1 MNTWLSS
8 VSRIARIIGISCALF
23 IPLSVA
29 AQADSMS
36 ISVTPPLIQLTVGP
50 GESWASSLKVI
61 NTNSYDV
68 SYYASVV
75 DFKAQGEEGE
85 GTLIPLVGGASSTPN
100 SYSLASWIT
109 LSPAPVRIKAGASGQ
124 IPFTVHVPA
133 DAEPGGHYAAILVG
147 TQPGGVQLTGPSMK
161 ISSFVSSL
169 VFVKIRGETTE
180 SGRIR
185 EFHTDKYVN
194 DTPSADFL
202 LRFENTG
209 NTHIQPQGDIVIYN
223 MWGKKRGE
231 LAVNENGNF
240 GNVLPGS
247 TRKFTFTWAG
257 DTDLLDVGR
266 YSAVVTLAYGDA
278 GKQNVSAVAY
288 FWVVPTGPVAAVFG
302 GTVVIMFL
310 LFWLIRRYVRRAL
323 LLERDRLGIGE
334 SAAATAAAPVPA
346 PVLSF
351 ETFMEPM
358 REGVID
364 LRRTAGATS
373 TPETTPAAPLSWLD
387 LASKYR
393 LFILF
398 IVVIIAVIFG
408 GWRYFHSVLVP
419 ARNFQITDVS
429 IQPDAPPAR

>member
-1 MNTWLSS
+1 MIKGYLSA
-8 VSRIARIIGISCALF
+8 SRLVRLIGFSCLMLA
-23 IPLSVA
+23 PLSVA

-50 GESWASSLKVI
+50 GENWTSSLKVI

-85 GTLIPLVGGASSTPN
+85 GTLIPLVNGASTTPN

-109 LSPAPVRIKAGASGQ
+109 LSPAPVLIRAGGSGQ

-147 TQPGGVQLTGPSMK
+147 TQPGGVQLSGPSMR
-161 ISSFVSSL
+161 ISSVVSSL

-185 EFHTDKYVN
+185 EFRTDKYVN

-209 NTHIQPQGDIVIYN
+209 NTHIQPQGDVVIYN

-231 LAVNENGNF
+231 VAVNESGNF

-266 YSAVVTLAYGDA
+266 YSAVVTLAYGDD

-288 FWVVPTGPVAAVFG
+288 FWVVPTAPVAAVLG
-302 GTVVIMFL
+302 GIVIIMLL

-323 LLERDRLGIGE
+323 LLERERLGIGP
-334 SAAATAAAPVPA
+334 SAAPPA
-346 PVLSF
+346 PAILSF
-351 ETFMEPM
+351 ETFMEPV

-364 LRRTAGATS
+364 LRRAAGAAPPE
-373 TPETTPAAPLSWLD
+373 PETVPAAPLSWTG
-387 LASKYR
+387 LAAKYR
-393 LFILF
+393 LFLLF
-398 IVVIIAVIFG
+398 IVVVLAGIVG
-408 GWRYFHSVLVP
+408 GWWYLHAVLVP

-429 IQPDAPPAR
+429 IQADAPPGQ